1 MSRVIGQLPEIR
13 TGIERTRIGRVVARD
28 EVSLYLEQVFRVLKV
43 RHQIAGNR
51 TQRLNLAGEHFAP
64 SVDDGVFRVPL
75 VQVNRT
81 VIGVNHSFHGVAHIV
96 HTVHDLVAV
105 ANVARI
111 GDGSV
116 QIHVV

>member
-1 MSRVIGQLPEIR
+1 M
-13 TGIERTRIGRVVARD
+13 VARD
-28 EVSLYLEQVFRVLKV
+28 EVSLHLEQVLGILKV

-64 SVDDGVFRVPL
+64 SVDDGVFRIPL

-81 VIGVNHSFHGVAHIV
+81 VIGINHGFHGVAHVV
-96 HTVHDLVAV
+96 HAVHDLVAG
-105 ANVARI
+105 ADVARI
-111 GDGSV
+111 GNGSV